1 MPVRDFFCSLHHNIL
16 TKEILAEHDN
26 LLPQAYKKACPMF
39 KLSRAIAKNTQS
51 PIIMFPLDYM
61 AEAEAMGYIVKGYDD
76 NFGLRGAGPIV
87 ENTAELALLP
97 AIDFSSGRIKQILKA
112 IELAQTSIYV
122 PCLSISGFVTVAD
135 TLLSLNRVC
144 TSWRNQKNELFSFW
158 QRYAEELLNYSKLA
172 QKAGAKIISYS
183 DPMAAASIL
192 GPKWSK
198 EIVQEIV
205 APFLKKLL
213 ENTKSGVIHLCGK
226 TSYVLEDA
234 GLAKLKE
241 IALPQTMGYQ
251 KAVTAQIQKKPV
263 MLGHGCLN
271 NNKQTKTLTEIIPL

>member
-1 MPVRDFFCSLHHNIL
+1 M
-16 TKEILAEHDN
+16 
-26 LLPQAYKKACPMF
+26 
-39 KLSRAIAKNTQS
+39 
-51 PIIMFPLDYM
+51 
-61 AEAEAMGYIVKGYDD
+61 
-76 NFGLRGAGPIV
+76 
-87 ENTAELALLP
+87 
-97 AIDFSSGRIKQILKA
+97 
-112 IELAQTSIYV
+112 
-122 PCLSISGFVTVAD
+122 
-135 TLLSLNRVC
+135 LSLNRVC